1 MIKIDGTAIPTP
13 SGYQVSV
20 MDISKTERNAR
31 GQMIIERVAVKRKLE
46 LSWAHLAGA
55 DLQQVLR
62 LAGSVF
68 LTVEYPDPEDGAPRS
83 GTFYVEDRSVAAMD
97 YLDGQTRWKDVGLSL
112 VER

>member
-1 MIKIDGTAIPTP
+1 MIRIDGSEIPTP

-31 GQMIIERVAVKRKLE
+31 GQMIIERVAIKRKLD
-46 LSWAHLAGA
+46 LSWAYLVGGE
-55 DLQQVLR
+55 LQQLLCLV
-62 LAGSVF
+62 GPVF
-68 LTVEYPDPEDGAPRS
+68 FTVEYPDPEGGAART
-83 GTFYVEDRSVAAMD
+83 GTFYVDDRSVAAMD